1 MLLKEK
7 PIFLSGAVV
16 KNVQDALRKRQALLI
31 SAVITLVCAAL
42 YIMFSHQKR
51 LTDVSEGMNSLVA
64 QLTTVFND
72 NELIADATGVR
83 FQQIKG
89 SSLCGSLMDF
99 TLRDATAWA
108 INGDRQT
115 MSPGQGTIVSR
126 ERSENARCMYAA
138 AEFIRHKINVLNP
151 GYSASHRYIVAHDAD
166 WFYWFAPADSR
177 PFRFPTSQMASNPGA
192 YFKPPQPFYDRL
204 LQKNLS
210 VKARSSTDFYTDRI
224 TGEKAFSI
232 VSYIYDLS
240 GAEVSDNIVG
250 YLVYDHSRPELARAL
265 RAAFLTRLPAAL
277 MVEVGNRRTGE
288 TLCLTNEC
296 GWLQGEKIR
305 QLSETYYLR
314 YALPVYLF
322 AIHDPLAWRA
332 ILLAPV
338 VFWLLS
344 GVIRRRLNYADI
356 RVYTDPLTGCFT
368 RKILDLVRKNMDD
381 RAAVILLDCNKFK
394 AINDTWGHE
403 VGDRAL
409 QTIARLIVSA
419 TRPQKDWV
427 IRSGGDEFV
436 LLLENTPLADAR
448 EIAQRIAQHIAAE
461 TFMADGSALPLSVSW
476 GVAPFAQD
484 LDATIQRADADM
496 YRMKMRRQEAAAPR

>member
-1 MLLKEK
+1 M
-7 PIFLSGAVV
+7 

-31 SAVITLVCAAL
+31 SAVITLFCVTL
-42 YIMFSHQKR
+42 YVMFAHQKR
-51 LTDVSEGMNSLVA
+51 LTEVSEGMNALVT

-83 FQQIKG
+83 YQQIKG
-89 SSLCGSLMDF
+89 SSLCGSLKDF
-99 TLRDATAWA
+99 TPRDGTAWA
-108 INGDRQT
+108 INGDRQ
-115 MSPGQGTIVSR
+115 MLSLQQGTMVTR
-126 ERSENARCMYAA
+126 ERSENVRCMYAA
-138 AEFIRHKINVLNP
+138 AEFIRHKINALNP

-177 PFRFPTSQMASNPGA
+177 PFHFQTSQMAGNPET

-210 VKARSSTDFYTDRI
+210 IKARSSTDFYTDQI

-240 GAEVSDNIVG
+240 GAKVSDHIVG
-250 YLVYDHSRPELARAL
+250 YLVYDHSRPELLTAL
-265 RAAFLTRLPAAL
+265 RVAFPGGLPPGL
-277 MVEVGNRRTGE
+277 MVELGNGRTGE
-288 TLCLTNEC
+288 TLCLTGEC
-296 GWLQGEKIR
+296 DWRQGEKVR
-305 QLSETYYLR
+305 QLSEKYALR

-322 AIHDPLAWRA
+322 AIHDPLACWA

-338 VFWLLS
+338 VFLLLS
-344 GVIRRRLNYADI
+344 GMIRRRLNHGDT

-368 RKILDLVRKNMDD
+368 RKILELVRKNMDD
-381 RAAVILLDCNKFK
+381 RASVILVDCNKFK

-409 QTIARLIVSA
+409 QTITRLMMAA

-427 IRSGGDEFV
+427 IRTGGDEFV
-436 LLLENTPLADAR
+436 ILLEHTPLADAR
-448 EIAQRIAQHIAAE
+448 RMAQRLAQRIAAE
-461 TFMADGSALPLSVSW
+461 AFMADGNALSLSVSW

-484 LDATIQRADADM
+484 LEATIQQADADM
-496 YRMKMRRQEAAAPR
+496 YRMKVSRQEVNPSR